1 MMSVVNTL
9 PVSNPRTSSASAP
22 LIDLDRHTVEYG
34 VTACSVAPGDKAEY
48 VMPGGRRI
56 TNAQLY
62 AFDVVGSFGPVE
74 PFKG

>member
-1 MMSVVNTL
+1 
-9 PVSNPRTSSASAP
+9 
-22 LIDLDRHTVEYG
+22 
-34 VTACSVAPGDKAEY
+34 
-48 VMPGGRRI
+48 MPGGRRI